1 MFVLLRQQS
10 TIIQFETGRV
20 TRCTEHRLSSKRY
33 VTMTVMWT
41 IICVWLAL
49 QLPLAV
55 LIGKS
60 IKVGTVGHAKKLAP
74 SRDERYRPG
83 IVWC

>member
-1 MFVLLRQQS
+1 
-10 TIIQFETGRV
+10 
-20 TRCTEHRLSSKRY
+20 
-33 VTMTVMWT
+33 MWT

-49 QLPLAV
+49 QLPFAV

-60 IKVGTVGHAKKLAP
+60 IKVGTVGHANKLAP
-74 SRDERYRPG
+74 SRDPRYRPG